1 MRKMLTFLMLFYSVG
16 IMATMINVPIETL
29 TLDNGLRV
37 YFSKNDATPTVAVA
51 MYYDVGSRN
60 EEADKT
66 GFAHLFEHMMFQG
79 SRNVDK
85 AEHFKYIENNGGQM
99 NGTTSRERTNYY
111 QILPSNQLELALWLE
126 ADRMD
131 SLMVNNINFENQ
143 RTVVKEEKLSS
154 YDNRAYGLMFP
165 TLEAMAYENP
175 QYSHPV
181 IGSVEDLDKATVID
195 AQKFF
200 KQYYN
205 PNNAVLV
212 ISGDFDLENGKKLV
226 KKHFGKIKNSE
237 EKKTIFDFT
246 EPKQKVKKSKKIED
260 KLAKLPALAIAY
272 KAPSALDPDFYAL
285 SMLET
290 ILFNTQS
297 SRLYQKLVKDTEL
310 AISISG
316 GVNLQRGPNL
326 FYIYSIVKKGSVD
339 KVKKIIY
346 DEIEKIKKEGISDEE
361 LLKAKNRVKT
371 DFVFQLQSNLKRALQ
386 IGTYALYFNKPE
398 LIQTEY
404 ELYEKVTK
412 EDVKEAVKKY
422 FGKESINELEVVVK

>member
-1 MRKMLTFLMLFYSVG
+1 MRKILTFLLLFYGVG
-16 IMATMINVPIETL
+16 IMAAMIKVPIETL

-37 YFSKNDATPTVAVA
+37 YLSKNSATPTVAVA
-51 MYYDVGSRN
+51 MYYDVGSRD
-60 EEADKT
+60 ELAGKT

-111 QILPSNQLELALWLE
+111 EILPSNQLELALWLE
-126 ADRMD
+126 ADRME

-143 RTVVKEEKLSS
+143 RAVVKEEKLSS
-154 YDNRAYGLMFP
+154 YDNRPYGLMFP
-165 TLEAMAYENP
+165 TLEGMAYENP

-181 IGSVEDLDKATVID
+181 IGSVEDLDNAKVED

-212 ISGDFDLENGKKLV
+212 ICGDFDLEKAKSLV
-226 KKHFGKIKNSE
+226 KKYFGNIKNSE
-237 EKKTIFDFT
+237 EKKNVVDFT
-246 EPKQKVKKSKKIED
+246 EPKQKAKKSKKIED

-272 KAPSALDPDFYAL
+272 KAPSALEADFYAL

-290 ILFNTQS
+290 ILFNTSS
-297 SRLYQKLVKDTEL
+297 SRLYQKLVKEKEL
-310 AISISG
+310 ALSISG
-316 GVNLQRGPNL
+316 GINLQRGPNL
-326 FYIYSIVKKGSVD
+326 FYIYSITKKGNVD

-346 DEIEKIKKEGISDEE
+346 DEIEKIKKEGISDDE
-361 LLKAKNRVKT
+361 LAKAKNRVKT
-371 DFVFQLQSNLKRALQ
+371 DFVFQLQSNLNRALQ

-398 LIQTEY
+398 LIETEY